1 MSDEKKKKKVHISF
15 TGSKPHVEL
24 EDADEE
30 GSKNKKEV
38 TGRKIGKLQE
48 LFGVEDEEELVN
60 RYTCSLEF
68 TVPHAG
74 TMYIT
79 THYVLFYSKFPAKE
93 TKRIKLLEISSVEKK
108 KKSAIVIP
116 NAMEIK
122 TKGDKTY
129 FFAGFLK
136 RDDAFETI
144 ERQRVAVEELR
155 KKEEKEGHRV
165 MREKTANEV
174 TEVVKTYNILN
185 KMKPVTLDDDEP
197 PKSKCAR
204 CTII

>member
-1 MSDEKKKKKVHISF
+1 
-15 TGSKPHVEL
+15 
-24 EDADEE
+24 
-30 GSKNKKEV
+30 
-38 TGRKIGKLQE
+38 
-48 LFGVEDEEELVN
+48 
-60 RYTCSLEF
+60 
-68 TVPHAG
+68 
-74 TMYIT
+74 
-79 THYVLFYSKFPAKE
+79 
-93 TKRIKLLEISSVEKK
+93 
-108 KKSAIVIP
+108 
-116 NAMEIK
+116 MEIK

-136 RDDAFETI
+136 RDDAFATI
-144 ERQRVAVEELR
+144 ERQRVAVEDLR

-185 KMKPVTLDDDEP
+185 KMKPITLDDDEP